1 MPARKDPNAPRPVM
15 HWGDT
20 SHLKVPR
27 PAREDSTA
35 IARKRIENNLTQTQL
50 AEKIGVSVTSVSSW
64 EQGKR
69 QPGRA
74 SLIKLS
80 EALHC
85 TVDEL
90 LR

>member
-1 MPARKDPNAPRPVM
+1 MQAGRFLSSHIIKDHRHSRA
-15 HWGDT
+15 
-20 SHLKVPR
+20 
-27 PAREDSTA
+27 
-35 IARKRIENNLTQTQL
+35 QL
-50 AEKIGVSVTSVSSW
+50 AEKVGVSVTAVSSW

-80 EALHC
+80 EVLGC

>member
-1 MPARKDPNAPRPVM
+1 MPARKDPNAPRPIM

-27 PAREDSTA
+27 PAREDSP
-35 IARKRIENNLTQTQL
+35 IARKRVENNLTQTQL
-50 AEKIGVSVTSVSSW
+50 AELLHTTRQTVSHWECGAQMPSV
-64 EQGKR
+64 R
-69 QPGRA
+69 
-74 SLIKLS
+74 SLLQLS